1 VNVGPGAEPFF
12 EDAAANEIALAPE
25 DEGSERLAESVLDL
39 EAGAIEHAR
48 EGVEREQLPM
58 SAIAWQQ
65 RRSPAFVESARDGAN
80 QAGPGSKQGCELREG
95 DLRPSKMLKRLEA
108 DDGIDGL
115 SEDGT
120 EIIGFEVG
128 FREAGAV
135 ATELRPRC
143 GDRPRADVGP
153 NRKFGGTGEF
163 ASSVADSAC
172 RIQHDGGATCAQV
185 LGCEEIPAEMLSL
198 DPKMWVAR
206 VEGVDRAEVRRTM
219 SWRPRPC
226 GRPCC
231 RPCRE

>member
-1 VNVGPGAEPFF
+1 VNVGPGAQPLF
-12 EDAAANEIALAPE
+12 EDAAPNEIPLAPE
-25 DEGSERLAESVLDL
+25 DEGGERLAEPILDL

-48 EGVEREQLPM
+48 ERVEREQLPV

-65 RRSPAFVESARDGAN
+65 RSSPAFVESIRDGAN
-80 QAGPGSKQGCELREG
+80 QAGAGSKQGREVREG
-95 DLRPSKMLKRLEA
+95 GLRPSKMLKRLEA

-128 FREAGAV
+128 LREAGAV
-135 ATELRPRC
+135 ASESRPRC
-143 GDRPRADVGP
+143 DDRPRAEVDP

-163 ASSVADSAC
+163 ASSVTDSAC
-172 RIQHDGGATCAQV
+172 CVQYDGGATCAQV

-219 SWRPRPC
+219 NSVRSRS
-226 GRPCC
+226 
-231 RPCRE
+231 